1 MEILVNREPLD
12 FRLENESSV
21 GEVVDGLADWLSSGS
36 FAITSL
42 DVNATSYAIH
52 DRSAWE
58 DISVDEVEQLRVEA
72 LPLTHVDHTTI
83 VALDEY
89 CSLLRETLET
99 GATEPLGEL
108 VEELPYVRARL
119 VRFFPS
125 LAPGERTADVLTD
138 PDLDASRLPP
148 EPARTRLIEEI
159 DALRT
164 ILASRERE
172 YRDPARELALTLGQL
187 SAGRDALVEVPVQ
200 LQTGHQQ
207 AAMQTVVTVTE
218 LLSRLM
224 RLIPLVESASADDS
238 VGIDMPG
245 VRGFAEELAPLLVE
259 LGEAFEAQDTVLIG
273 DLLEYE
279 VAPRLEHLPALVPTD
294 NGT

>member
-21 GEVVDGLADWLSSGS
+21 GEVVDGLADWLSSGR

-42 DVNATSYAIH
+42 DVNATPYAIH

-58 DISVDEVEQLRVEA
+58 DISVDEVDELRVEA
-72 LPLTHVDHTTI
+72 LPLNRVDHTTI

-89 CSLLRETLET
+89 CSLLREALEK
-99 GATEPLGEL
+99 GAAEPLGEL
-108 VEELPYVRARL
+108 VAELPYVRARL
-119 VRFFPS
+119 VQFFPS
-125 LAPGERTADVLTD
+125 LAGADD
-138 PDLDASRLPP
+138 NPDLLDDTDLEHANLPP
-148 EPARTRLIEEI
+148 EPVRRQLIEEI

-172 YRDPARELALTLGQL
+172 YRDPNRELALTLGQL
-187 SAGRDALVEVPVQ
+187 SASRDALVEVPVQ

-224 RLIPLVESASADDS
+224 RLIPLVESAAADDS
-238 VGIDMPG
+238 VGIDIRG

-259 LGEAFEAQDTVLIG
+259 LSEAFEAQDTVLIG

-279 VAPRLEHLPALVPTD
+279 VAPRFEQLESLLPAED
-294 NGT
+294 GS

>member
-21 GEVVDGLADWLSSGS
+21 GEVIDGLADWLSSGS

-52 DRSAWE
+52 DRSSWE
-58 DISVDEVEQLRVEA
+58 NIAVTEVDELSVEA
-72 LPLTHVDHTTI
+72 LPLNRVDHTTI

-89 CSLLRETLET
+89 CSLLKEAIET

-108 VEELPYVRARL
+108 VAELPYVRARL
-119 VRFFPS
+119 VQFFPS
-125 LAPGERTADVLTD
+125 LAGPDGGADVLND
-138 PDLDASRLPP
+138 ADLEQARLPE
-148 EPARTRLIEEI
+148 EPRRTRLVEEI

-187 SAGRDALVEVPVQ
+187 SASRDTLVEVPVQ

-207 AAMQTVVTVTE
+207 AAMETVVTVTE

-224 RLIPLVESASADDS
+224 RLIPLVESAAADDTL
-238 VGIDMPG
+238 GIDVPG
-245 VRGFAEELAPLLVE
+245 VRRFAEELAPQLVE
-259 LGEAFEAQDTVLIG
+259 LSEAFEAQDTVLIG

-279 VAPRLEHLPALVPTD
+279 VAPRLEQLKSLLPAD
-294 NGT
+294 DGT